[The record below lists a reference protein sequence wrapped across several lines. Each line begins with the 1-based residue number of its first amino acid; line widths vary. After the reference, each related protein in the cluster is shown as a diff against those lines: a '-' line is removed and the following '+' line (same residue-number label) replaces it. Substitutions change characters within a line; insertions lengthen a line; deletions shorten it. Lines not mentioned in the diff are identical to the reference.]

1 MKSLLKST
9 LPPRLINCI
18 STLRQRFKSAN
29 ITSPTGNLNPFDGDS
44 TFVMVVGPAFDQQR
58 PDAMMTCR
66 MGYCHAFESMGIPY
80 VIADIT
86 QLDSLAQ
93 KLPSPFFMYFAGDLP
108 YISNDKVRK
117 LSKYPSAI
125 WVYPWFDKSDKF
137 FAEHDLD
144 ASIWTLP
151 KSSIEKVMDMQ
162 PRFCFSATTP
172 SGMTFF
178 ENWEKRGIPAK
189 SLPLACDTK
198 IYNRNNSSEID
209 FSDVKLAFVGGYWQS
224 KGRQIDVYLRQFED
238 DLEIYGYSKW
248 PYSGYKG
255 LLPVDL
261 ESSLYK
267 QAIVSPVVNEPTV
280 ALMKG
285 QINERVFK
293 VFGSGGCPIVDAV
306 PAYRELYS
314 EDELLISESPKHFAE
329 LIELMLND
337 ESLNYTYRERGRAAT
352 LARHTYQ
359 HRALE
364 YMRLLGI
371 VNNESDYKF

>member
-1 MKSLLKST
+1 MKDLLKNT
-9 LPPRLINCI
+9 LPPGLLRYI
-18 STLRQRFKSAN
+18 STFRQGLKSAN
-29 ITSPTGNLNPFDGDS
+29 ITNATGSLDPFTGDR

-80 VIADIT
+80 ILADIT
-86 QLDSLAQ
+86 QLESLAE
-93 KLPSPFFMYFAGDLP
+93 KLPSPFFMYFAGDLA
-108 YISNDKVRK
+108 YIPKRKVRK
-117 LSKYPSAI
+117 LSKYPSAV
-125 WVYPWFDKSDKF
+125 WAYPWFDNSDKF
-137 FAEHDLD
+137 FAEHELD
-144 ASIWTLP
+144 ASIWTLQ
-151 KSSIEKVMDMQ
+151 KSSIEKVLELQ

-198 IYNRNNSSEID
+198 IYNQDGNSEVD

-224 KGRQIDVYLRQFED
+224 KGRQIDQYLRQFES

-255 LLPVDL
+255 LLPRDS

-267 QAIVSPVVNEPTV
+267 QARVSPVVNEPTV

-293 VFGSGGCPIVDAV
+293 VFGSGGCPVVDAV

-314 EDELLISESPKHFAE
+314 EDELFVAESSSDFKE
-329 LIELMLND
+329 LVELLLKNKELNKA
-337 ESLNYTYRERGRAAT
+337 YREKGYKAT
-352 LARHTYQ
+352 MLRHTYN
-359 HRALE
+359 HRAKDFMS
-364 YMRLLGI
+364 YLGL
-371 VNNESDYKF
+371 NE